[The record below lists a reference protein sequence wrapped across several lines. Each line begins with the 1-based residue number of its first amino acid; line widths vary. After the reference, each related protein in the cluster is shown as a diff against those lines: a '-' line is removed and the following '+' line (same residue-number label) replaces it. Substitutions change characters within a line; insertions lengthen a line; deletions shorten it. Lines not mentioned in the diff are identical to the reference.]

1 MAVPSLKP
9 VLLLIRDGWGENHNS
24 AHDAYNA
31 VKLARTPV
39 CSALSKEWPRTE
51 ILACGPDVGLPEG
64 VMGNSEVGHQNI
76 GAGRIV
82 DQEII
87 RIDKAINE
95 DAFRDNDVLKSAF
108 SRASKGALHLI
119 GLASDAGVHSMLP
132 HLYGL
137 LRHAKAAGIERVFLH
152 LLMDGR
158 DAPPKSGVGYIREV
172 EAQCA
177 AIGVGVVATVAG
189 RFWAMDRDHRWD
201 RVEKAYN
208 CLTDNGDEAIP
219 TALSAEAAVQGY
231 YDNPLDSSR
240 DSDEFVVPTRI
251 CSGDGKPLGLVS
263 DGDAVIFFNF
273 RGDRPR
279 ELTRAFIDDA
289 FDAFPRSHK
298 LDVYYATL
306 TDYQKGLCPNV
317 LFPKPPKMRNVL
329 GMLVADKGIAQFR
342 CAETE
347 KYPHVTFFFNDYR
360 DEPFP
365 GEDRV
370 MIPSPQDVPTYDSK
384 PEMSAAG
391 ICDAAE
397 KAILSGR
404 YGLLVVNFAN
414 PDMVGHTGSL
424 KAAIAAVEIVDTC
437 VGRLV
442 AAIEKMDGR
451 ALITADHGNAD
462 QMWNPDVDAPHTQH
476 TLNPVEVLVLGRE
489 MKGRTLRP
497 AGRLADIAPTLLQMM
512 ELPQPREMTGQ
523 SLIAD

>member
-1 MAVPSLKP
+1 MADSTYKP
-9 VLLLIRDGWGENHNS
+9 VLLLIRDGWGENHNPQ
-24 AHDAYNA
+24 HDAFNA
-31 VKLARTPV
+31 VKLAKTPV
-39 CSALSKEWPRTE
+39 CSALAAEWPRTE
-51 ILACGPDVGLPEG
+51 ILACGLDVGLPEG

-82 DQEII
+82 DQEIV
-87 RIDKAINE
+87 RIDKAIGTPSFFENVVLQA
-95 DAFRDNDVLKSAF
+95 AFAPAKS
-108 SRASKGALHLI
+108 GALHLI

-132 HLYGL
+132 HLYSL
-137 LRHAKAAGIERVFLH
+137 LRHAKSARIGRVFLH

-158 DAPPKSGVGYIREV
+158 DTPPKSGIGYVREV
-172 EAQCA
+172 ERNCA
-177 AIGVGVVATVAG
+177 EIGVGKVASVAG
-189 RFWAMDRDHRWD
+189 RFWAMDRDNRWD

-208 CLTDNGDEAIP
+208 CLTGNGGGGVP
-219 TALSAEAAVQGY
+219 TAPSAEAAVLHA

-240 DSDEFVVPTRI
+240 DSDEFVLPTRI
-251 CSGDGKPLGLVS
+251 CGADGKPVALVS

-279 ELTRAFIDDA
+279 ELTRAFISDD
-289 FDAFPRSHK
+289 FDKFPRDRK
-298 LDVYYATL
+298 LDIYFATL
-306 TDYQKGLCPNV
+306 TDYEKGLCPNV
-317 LFPKPPKMRNVL
+317 LFPKPPKMSNVL
-329 GMLVADKGIAQFR
+329 GMYVAGKGIPQFR

-370 MIPSPQDVPTYDSK
+370 MIPSPKEVATYDLK
-384 PEMSAAG
+384 PEMSARG
-391 ICDAAE
+391 VCDAAE

-424 KAAIAAVEIVDTC
+424 SAAIAAVETVDEC

-451 ALITADHGNAD
+451 AVIAADHGNAD
-462 QMWNPDVDAPHTQH
+462 QMWNPEANSPHTQH
-476 TLNPVEVLVLGRE
+476 TLNPVEVLVVGRG
-489 MKGRTLRP
+489 MKGRTLHSN
-497 AGRLADIAPTLLQMM
+497 GRLADIAPTVLQLM
-512 ELPQPREMTGQ
+512 ELPQPKEMSGR